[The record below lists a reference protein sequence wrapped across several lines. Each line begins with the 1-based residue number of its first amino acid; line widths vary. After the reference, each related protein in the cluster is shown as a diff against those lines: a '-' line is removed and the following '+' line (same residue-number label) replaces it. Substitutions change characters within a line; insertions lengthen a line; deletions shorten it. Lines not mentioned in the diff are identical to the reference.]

1 MLAGGAQVS
10 SLYIQP
16 HLGGDAALMAAM
28 AKGLI
33 EQNATDQAFINNYT
47 EGFDEFKAS
56 IEALNWQELIS
67 QSGVTKSD
75 IDTLVTLLRT
85 SKNCILP
92 GYGPYHHTQ
101 GVANIEGLA
110 ALALLRGHI
119 GKPGAGLF
127 APARSQQYSR
137 HWLHGFYPAIT
148 GPHPQ
153 RPAATLG
160 FNLTQ
165 AVGLDSMA
173 RRRPPLTAICR
184 H

>member
-85 SKNCILP
+85 SKTVFLP
-92 GYGPYHHTQ
+92 GVWALPTTPK
-101 GVANIEGLA
+101 AWPILKALPRLPCCEG
-110 ALALLRGHI
+110 
-119 GKPGAGLF
+119 
-127 APARSQQYSR
+127 
-137 HWLHGFYPAIT
+137 T
-148 GPHPQ
+148 
-153 RPAATLG
+153 
-160 FNLTQ
+160 
-165 AVGLDSMA
+165 
-173 RRRPPLTAICR
+173 
-184 H
+184 